1 MIATDHE
8 LDEIVKDFLVESYE
22 NLVRLDADF
31 LTLEKH
37 PTDEPTLA
45 RVFRTIH
52 TIKGTCGFFGFHKLE
67 TVSHVGEN
75 LLSQLRDGAIRLS
88 PNIATALLKL
98 VDAIRTILQQIE
110 TTGVEGE
117 GDYTPLVDTLTRLMN
132 GTTDSPPP
140 IGEAEPVRAMAAPGG
155 LADTTIRVDVALID
169 KLMTL
174 VGELVLARN
183 QIEQFA
189 LRLGDAPFARSVQRL
204 NAITGELQEGV
215 MKTRMQPVGHI
226 WDRFPRIV
234 RDLAAQ
240 CGKQVRLEL
249 EGKDTEL
256 DRSIVEAMKDPL
268 AHIVRNAI
276 DHGIEL
282 PAVRVAR
289 GKPAEGCLRMRAFH
303 EGGYVIIEIRDDGGG
318 IPPAK
323 VKDKAIE
330 KGLIT
335 IEQAANMSDAEAI
348 MLVCTPG
355 FSTADAVT
363 NLSGRGVG
371 MDVVKTNI
379 EAIGGTLDIDSV
391 VECGTT
397 IRVKIPL
404 TLAIIPA
411 LIVESGG
418 DRYAIPQ
425 IHLREVVRLKIDYR
439 TAQIEYVHN
448 APVYRLRGRLLP
460 LAFLREQLELPDC
473 EAETAYI
480 AVLQTDG
487 RQFGLVVDVVSD
499 SQEIVVKPLGPDL
512 KTLGIYAGA
521 TILGDGRVSLILDV
535 LGLATRAGLH
545 EIAEA
550 SKPSVSTST
559 GVQTLLVLGM
569 GERRLAIPMRHIAR
583 LEKIAVRA
591 IERAGDLEVV
601 QYRGEILPLVRF
613 TQLLN
618 GVSAATPDADL
629 AVAVYAV
636 AGRLIGLVADRIIDI
651 VETTVELRPTAVRPG
666 VLGTAVIQQR
676 VTEIID
682 VPALLECG
690 SYA

>member
-75 LLSQLRDGAIRLS
+75 LLSQLRDGAIRLT
-88 PNIATALLKL
+88 PHIATTLLQL

-110 TTGVEGE
+110 TTGIEGD

-132 GTTDSPPP
+132 GTTDSLPSVVV
-140 IGEAEPVRAMAAPGG
+140 AEPVREMAPTGG

-183 QIEQFA
+183 QIQQFA
-189 LRLGDAPFARSVQRL
+189 LKLGDAPFARSVQRL
-204 NAITGELQEGV
+204 NTITGELQEGV

-256 DRSIVEAMKDPL
+256 DRSIVEAIKDPL

-276 DHGIEL
+276 DHGIET
-282 PAVRVAR
+282 PAVRISR

-303 EGGYVIIEIRDDGGG
+303 ESGRVIIEIRDDGGG
-318 IPPAK
+318 IPLAK
-323 VKDKAIE
+323 VKNKAIE

-335 IEQAANMSDAEAI
+335 IEQAAKMSDAEAI
-348 MLVCTPG
+348 SLIVTPG
-355 FSTADAVT
+355 FSTADAIT

-379 EAIGGTLDIDSV
+379 EAIGGTLDIESIAFGAR
-391 VECGTT
+391 GT
-397 IRVKIPL
+397 RVI
-404 TLAIIPA
+404 
-411 LIVESGG
+411 S
-418 DRYAIPQ
+418 
-425 IHLREVVRLKIDYR
+425 
-439 TAQIEYVHN
+439 
-448 APVYRLRGRLLP
+448 
-460 LAFLREQLELPDC
+460 
-473 EAETAYI
+473 
-480 AVLQTDG
+480 
-487 RQFGLVVDVVSD
+487 
-499 SQEIVVKPLGPDL
+499 
-512 KTLGIYAGA
+512 
-521 TILGDGRVSLILDV
+521 
-535 LGLATRAGLH
+535 
-545 EIAEA
+545 
-550 SKPSVSTST
+550 
-559 GVQTLLVLGM
+559 
-569 GERRLAIPMRHIAR
+569 
-583 LEKIAVRA
+583 
-591 IERAGDLEVV
+591 
-601 QYRGEILPLVRF
+601 
-613 TQLLN
+613 
-618 GVSAATPDADL
+618 
-629 AVAVYAV
+629 
-636 AGRLIGLVADRIIDI
+636 
-651 VETTVELRPTAVRPG
+651 
-666 VLGTAVIQQR
+666 
-676 VTEIID
+676 
-682 VPALLECG
+682 
-690 SYA
+690 